1 MIRIYKI
8 TKTSRDG
15 AMVSKDIILIMM
27 EALLIEI
34 QHLINED
41 EDCVLTMS

>member
-8 TKTSRDG
+8 TKVSRDG
-15 AMVSKDIILIMM
+15 AIVSKDIILTLM
-27 EALLIEI
+27 ESLLSEL
-34 QHLINED
+34 QYLINED